1 MSTLLVL
8 VLVLAVE
15 EELVPQ
21 EKLGQALE
29 VDLLELSL
37 QPQVQMAVMSDQAA
51 GYYLPL
57 RALGYSLA
65 WSLGA

>member
-1 MSTLLVL
+1 MTTLLVL

-21 EKLGQALE
+21 EKSGQALE

-37 QPQVQMAVMSDQAA
+37 QPQVQMAVMSD
-51 GYYLPL
+51 
-57 RALGYSLA
+57 
-65 WSLGA
+65 